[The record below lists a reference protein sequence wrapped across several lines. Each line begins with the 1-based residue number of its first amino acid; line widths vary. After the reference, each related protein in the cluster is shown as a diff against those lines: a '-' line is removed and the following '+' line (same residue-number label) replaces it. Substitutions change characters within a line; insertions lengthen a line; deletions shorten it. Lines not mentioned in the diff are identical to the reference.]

1 MTFQINKNGF
11 KGYDMEQIVIN
22 GGNKLFGNVEIS
34 GMKNAALPIII
45 ASILTEDVCVIEN
58 LPCISDVT
66 LSLEIL
72 RTMGADVKM
81 LGKNTVQID
90 AKHIEG
96 GTSPYNLVSMMRGS
110 TYLIGAELG
119 RFGTAKVGW
128 PGGCDFGERPI
139 DQHIKGFT
147 ALGAKVNVEN
157 GFIYADAPEGLAG
170 AQIYFDV
177 VSVGA
182 TINIMLAAVKAEGT
196 TIIDNAAREPHIVDL
211 ANFFNTCGA
220 QISGAGT
227 SVIKIKGVKELHG
240 CTYAIIPDMIEAS
253 TFMTAV
259 AATGGSIRITGV
271 IPKHLEIISA
281 KLVEMGV
288 NVEAFDDSIVVKRE
302 GEINGVN
309 VKTLPYPGF
318 PTDMHPQM
326 SALFCFANGQGSVSE
341 GIWENRFRYV
351 DELRKMGAQITVDG
365 KTATVVGGH
374 PMTGAPVRATD
385 LRAGAAMIIA
395 GLAATGKT
403 EISNI
408 ASIERGYDN
417 VVGKF
422 KALGADISKRN
433 YPDEVELKKAN

>member
-1 MTFQINKNGF
+1 
-11 KGYDMEQIVIN
+11 MEQIVIN
-22 GGNKLFGNVEIS
+22 GGRSLFGNVEIS

-45 ASILTEDVCVIEN
+45 ACILTEDVCVIEN

-72 RTMGADVKM
+72 KSMGANIKM
-81 LGKNTVQID
+81 LGKNTVEID
-90 AKHIEG
+90 TRHLEG
-96 GTSPYNLVSMMRGS
+96 GKSPYDLVSKMRGS

-119 RFGTAKVGW
+119 RFGAAKVGW

-139 DQHIKGFT
+139 DQHIKGFS

-157 GFIYADAPEGLAG
+157 GYIYADASAGLVG
-170 AQIYFDV
+170 NQIYFDV
-177 VSVGA
+177 VTVGA

-220 QISGAGT
+220 KISGAGT

-240 CTYAIIPDMIEAS
+240 CSYAIIPDMIEAG

-259 AATGGSIRITGV
+259 AATGGNVRITNV

-288 NVEAFDDSIVVKRE
+288 NVEEFDDSIVVKRE
-302 GEINGVN
+302 GAINGVN

-326 SALFCFANGQGSVSE
+326 SALFCFANGMGSVSE

-351 DELRKMGAQITVDG
+351 DELRKMGAQISVDG
-365 KTATVVGGH
+365 KTATITGGN
-374 PMTGAPVRATD
+374 PMTGAPVKATD

-395 GLAATGKT
+395 GLAAKGRT
-403 EISNI
+403 EIGNI
-408 ASIERGYDN
+408 GSIERGYDN
-417 VVGKF
+417 VVEKF
-422 KALGADISKRN
+422 RALGADISKR
-433 YPDEVELKKAN
+433 YVPDDENTLRKAN

>member
-1 MTFQINKNGF
+1 
-11 KGYDMEQIVIN
+11 MEQIVIN

-72 RTMGADVKM
+72 REMGAKIKM
-81 LGKNTVQID
+81 LAKNTVEID
-90 AKHIEG
+90 TRHLEG
-96 GTSPYNLVSMMRGS
+96 GKSPYDLVSRMRGS

-119 RFGTAKVGW
+119 RFGRAKVGW

-139 DQHIKGFT
+139 DQHIKGFS

-157 GFIYADAPEGLAG
+157 GYIYADAAEGLVG
-170 AQIYFDV
+170 NQIYFDV
-177 VSVGA
+177 VTVGA

-220 QISGAGT
+220 KISGAGT

-240 CTYAIIPDMIEAS
+240 CTYAIIPDMIEAG

-259 AATGGSIRITGV
+259 AATGGSVRITNV

-288 NVEAFDDSIVVKRE
+288 NVEEFDDAIIVKRD
-302 GEINGVN
+302 GDINGVA

-351 DELRKMGAQITVDG
+351 DELRRMGAQINVEG
-365 KTATVVGGH
+365 KTAIITGGN
-374 PMTGAPVRATD
+374 PMTGAPVKATD

-395 GLAATGKT
+395 GLAAKGTT
-403 EISNI
+403 EIGNI
-408 ASIERGYDN
+408 GSIERGYDN
-417 VVGKF
+417 VVEKF
-422 KALGADISKRN
+422 TSLGADIKKR
-433 YPDEVELKKAN
+433 YIPDDIEIKKAN